1 MIAMCK
7 NKLTFEEVLNRDGR
21 LVYTNVGV
29 SMMPLIRE
37 GKDVLIIEKC
47 DTSALK
53 KYDVVLFRRKNIKGR
68 GEYVLHR
75 IIKILPDNKFWI
87 VGDNCTEGETVEAGM
102 ILGILKGINR
112 DKKAGDFNGVRYRLY
127 VLFWCAPYRLRFL
140 FLKAK
145 RFIRYAIK
153 AVAFKLKIKRH

>member
-1 MIAMCK
+1 M
-7 NKLTFEEVLNRDGR
+7 TFEEVLNCDGR

-37 GKDVLIIEKC
+37 GKDVLRIEKC
-47 DTSALK
+47 DASTLK
-53 KYDVVLFRRKNIKGR
+53 KYDVLLFRRKNIKGR

-87 VGDNCTEGETVEAGM
+87 VGDNCTEGETVDAEM

-112 DKKAGDFNGVRYRLY
+112 DKKAVDFNGIKYRLY
-127 VLFWCAPYRLRFL
+127 ILFWCAPYRFRFT

-145 RFIRYAIK
+145 RFIKYVIGS
-153 AVAFKLKIKRH
+153 VAFKLNMKRH